1 MKPILAIA
9 AFLLAA
15 PALAMPAAVCQ
26 PLSEAASSAMELRQ
40 MGMPRSAI
48 DAMMTD
54 AFTDPDQLAI
64 SAMLLDAVYSADVQ
78 DTPAMKALAPKVF
91 GAVFLETC
99 LAK

>member
-1 MKPILAIA
+1 MKPILALA
-9 AFLLAA
+9 ASLLAA
-15 PALAMPAAVCQ
+15 PAFALPSAICQ
-26 PLSEAASSAMELRQ
+26 PMSEAASSAMELRQ
-40 MGMPRSAI
+40 MGMPRSAL
-48 DAMMTD
+48 DAMLTD

>member
-1 MKPILAIA
+1 MKLILALA
-9 AFLLAA
+9 ASLLAA
-15 PALAMPAAVCQ
+15 PAFALPASLCQ
-26 PLSEAASSAMELRQ
+26 PMSEAASSAMELRQ
-40 MGMPRSAI
+40 MGMPRSAL
-48 DAMMTD
+48 DAMLAED
-54 AFTDPDQLAI
+54 ITDPDQLAI